1 MIAADPDR
9 SLAQLQDPA
18 PAALALA
25 TQGLRELG
33 GMGPHP
39 RPDDWRKPAFAG
51 SVDVAQWAGANARRS
66 HVPPSLLRSPRS
78 PGPAAQADCGP
89 GSAAVRPAPRTG
101 TEVQRTALPVQQ
113 PEPHG
118 LIDPAEL
125 GDDSD
130 PLAEGLDGLQ
140 AASALARHEAEAEAE
155 SASASLGALPRAV
168 ALDDEAL
175 AMLIQRI
182 GGQDERALAALYDAT
197 APRVFGLVGRMV
209 NDAALA
215 EEVVEDTYWQ
225 VWRQAMRFDASRG
238 RPLTWLLAMARS
250 RAIDAIRRR
259 ERKAHV
265 ALDDDE
271 LAAVCDE
278 HRPGPQESLAAQ
290 RGQQLL
296 ARALAA
302 LTPQPRQLVSL
313 AFFRGLT
320 HEEIADCTG
329 LPLGTVKSQI
339 RRALQGL
346 RQSLAEAGCPEMPL

>member
-1 MIAADPDR
+1 VIAADPDR
-9 SLAQLQDPA
+9 SLAQAQDLA
-18 PAALALA
+18 PVALALA

-33 GMGPHP
+33 GVGSHL

-51 SVDVAQWAGANARRS
+51 SADVAQWAGANARRN
-66 HVPPSLLRSPRS
+66 HVPPSLLRSARS
-78 PGPAAQADCGP
+78 PGPAAQGACAP
-89 GSAAVRPAPRTG
+89 GSAAVRPAPRAG
-101 TEVQRTALPVQQ
+101 TEVQRLALPVQQ
-113 PEPHG
+113 HEPHG
-118 LIDPAEL
+118 LIDPAEM

-140 AASALARHEAEAEAE
+140 VANALARHDAEAE
-155 SASASLGALPRAV
+155 SAGEPLGGLPRV
-168 ALDDEAL
+168 SALDDEAL
-175 AMLIQRI
+175 AILIQRI
-182 GGQDERALAALYDAT
+182 GRQDDRALASLYDAT
-197 APRVFGLVGRMV
+197 ASRVFGLVGRMV

-215 EEVVEDTYWQ
+215 EEVAEDTYWQ
-225 VWRQAMRFDASRG
+225 VWRQATRFDASRG

-271 LAAVCDE
+271 LAAICDE
-278 HRPGPQESLAAQ
+278 HRPGPHESLAAQ
-290 RGQQLL
+290 RGRQLL
-296 ARALAA
+296 VSALAA
-302 LTPQPRQLVSL
+302 LAPQPRQLVSL

-339 RRALQGL
+339 RRALQSL

>member
-1 MIAADPDR
+1 MR
-9 SLAQLQDPA
+9 
-18 PAALALA
+18 PAA
-25 TQGLRELG
+25 
-33 GMGPHP
+33 
-39 RPDDWRKPAFAG
+39 
-51 SVDVAQWAGANARRS
+51 
-66 HVPPSLLRSPRS
+66 
-78 PGPAAQADCGP
+78 
-89 GSAAVRPAPRTG
+89 RTG
-101 TEVQRTALPVQQ
+101 TDLQRPTLPVAQ
-113 PEPHG
+113 PAPHG

-140 AASALARHEAEAEAE
+140 VANALAHHEAEAESVSEA
-155 SASASLGALPRAV
+155 LGALPKAQV
-168 ALDDEAL
+168 LDDEAL
-175 AMLIQRI
+175 SILIGRI
-182 GGQDERALAALYDAT
+182 GTQDDRALASLYDAT
-197 APRVFGLVGRMV
+197 ASRVFGLVGRMV

-265 ALDDDE
+265 ALDGDE

-278 HRPGPQESLAAQ
+278 LRPGPQESLAAQ
-290 RGQQLL
+290 RGRQLL
-296 ARALAA
+296 TSALAA
-302 LTPQPRQLVSL
+302 LAPQPRQLVSL

-320 HEEIADCTG
+320 HEEIAECMG

-346 RQSLAEAGCPEMPL
+346 KQSLAEAGCLEMPL

>member
-9 SLAQLQDPA
+9 SLAQAQDPA
-18 PAALALA
+18 VAALAVA
-25 TQGLRELG
+25 TQGLREQG
-33 GMGPHP
+33 GAGPHP
-39 RPDDWRKPAFAG
+39 RLDDWRKPAFA
-51 SVDVAQWAGANARRS
+51 SPADVAQWAGAYARRS
-66 HVPPSLLRSPRS
+66 HVPPSLLRLPRP
-78 PGPAAQADCGP
+78 PGSAAQGACAPEG
-89 GSAAVRPAPRTG
+89 AAVRPAPRTG
-101 TEVQRTALPVQQ
+101 TEVQRPTLPVQQ
-113 PEPHG
+113 HGPHG

-130 PLAEGLDGLQ
+130 QLAEGLDGLQ
-140 AASALARHEAEAEAE
+140 VASALACHEAEAELVGAAVGAVP
-155 SASASLGALPRAV
+155 SGAS

-175 AMLIQRI
+175 AALIQRI
-182 GGQDERALAALYDAT
+182 GGQDDRALASLYDAT

-215 EEVVEDTYWQ
+215 EEVVEDTFWQ
-225 VWRQAMRFDASRG
+225 VWRQATRFDALRG

-278 HRPGPQESLAAQ
+278 QRPGPQESLAAQ

-296 ARALAA
+296 ASALAR
-302 LTPQPRQLVSL
+302 LTPQPRQLISL

-339 RRALQGL
+339 RRALQSL
-346 RQSLAEAGCPEMPL
+346 RQSLAEAGCAEMPL

>member
-1 MIAADPDR
+1 M
-9 SLAQLQDPA
+9 Q
-18 PAALALA
+18 
-25 TQGLRELG
+25 
-33 GMGPHP
+33 
-39 RPDDWRKPAFAG
+39 RP
-51 SVDVAQWAGANARRS
+51 
-66 HVPPSLLRSPRS
+66 
-78 PGPAAQADCGP
+78 
-89 GSAAVRPAPRTG
+89 T
-101 TEVQRTALPVQQ
+101 LPVQPQ
-113 PEPHG
+113 EPHG
-118 LIDPAEL
+118 LIDPAQL

-130 PLAEGLDGLQ
+130 PLAEGLDGPQ
-140 AASALARHEAEAEAE
+140 VANALARHEAEAGSFCEAF
-155 SASASLGALPRAV
+155 GALPGG
-168 ALDDEAL
+168 AL
-175 AMLIQRI
+175 AADDAVLAALILRI
-182 GGQDERALAALYDAT
+182 SGQDDRALASLYDAT
-197 APRVFGLVGRMV
+197 ASRVFGLVGRMV

-278 HRPGPQESLAAQ
+278 LRPGPQESLAAQ
-290 RGQQLL
+290 RGRQLL
-296 ARALAA
+296 TSALAA
-302 LTPQPRQLVSL
+302 LAPHPRQLVSL

-320 HEEIADCTG
+320 HGEIAECMG

-346 RQSLAEAGCPEMPL
+346 KQSLAEAGCPEMPL

>member
-9 SLAQLQDPA
+9 SLAQAQVLA
-18 PAALALA
+18 PVALALA
-25 TQGLRELG
+25 AQGLRELG
-33 GMGPHP
+33 GVGLHP
-39 RPDDWRKPAFAG
+39 LPDDWRKPAFAG
-51 SVDVAQWAGANARRS
+51 SVDVAQWAGAYARRS
-66 HVPPSLLRSPRS
+66 HVPPSLLRSPRA
-78 PGPAAQADCGP
+78 PGPAAQGACAP
-89 GSAAVRPAPRTG
+89 GSEAVRPAPRTG
-101 TEVQRTALPVQQ
+101 TDLQHPTLPVQQ
-113 PEPHG
+113 PVPHG

-140 AASALARHEAEAEAE
+140 VANALAHHEAESVGEA
-155 SASASLGALPRAV
+155 LGALPRAQ

-175 AMLIQRI
+175 SVLIRRI
-182 GGQDERALAALYDAT
+182 GAQDDRALASLYDAT
-197 APRVFGLVGRMV
+197 ASRVFGLVGRMV

-225 VWRQAMRFDASRG
+225 VWRQAMRFDALRG

-271 LAAVCDE
+271 LAAICDE
-278 HRPGPQESLAAQ
+278 LRPGPQESLAAQ
-290 RGQQLL
+290 RGRQML
-296 ARALAA
+296 ASALAA
-302 LTPQPRQLVSL
+302 LAPQPRQLISL

-320 HEEIADCTG
+320 HEEIAECMG

-346 RQSLAEAGCPEMPL
+346 KQALAEAGCPEMPL